1 MKKIFQIMFTAFFI
15 MTFIKGQ
22 CQQVVKGVK
31 QTIDMTADT
40 YGNAT
45 VEVYMKLDAS
55 QWDAFKRTIGD
66 NVSLIKRS
74 MERAMPKYFL
84 TDFNYSEEPMERAY
98 RVKFKALGICSQNK
112 NGVWVAKLDTK
123 NPDINKV
130 SDREFILNEDVQLG
144 QALVQQTQKIHLPS
158 SASGAKIEKDS
169 FGKAVLTYK
178 TGNGFI
184 SNAVTG
190 LGILLMIGGAWA
202 YVRNN
207 QTNKS
212 KLVLAHMKPEEAK
225 TTAV

>member
-1 MKKIFQIMFTAFFI
+1 MKKIVQILLTAFFTI
-15 MTFIKGQ
+15 AFLKGQ
-22 CQQVVKGVK
+22 CQQVVKGMK
-31 QTIDMTADT
+31 QTIDMIADN

-45 VEVYMKLDAS
+45 VEVYMKLDAG
-55 QWDAFKRTIGD
+55 QWDAFKRSLGN

-84 TDFNYSEEPMERAY
+84 TDFNYTEEPMERAY

-130 SDREFILNEDVQLG
+130 SDREFILNEDIQVG

-184 SNAVTG
+184 SDAMTG
-190 LGILLMIGGAWA
+190 FGILLVIAGVWV
-202 YVRNN
+202 YYRNG
-207 QTNKS
+207 QTKKS

-225 TTAV
+225 TSVV